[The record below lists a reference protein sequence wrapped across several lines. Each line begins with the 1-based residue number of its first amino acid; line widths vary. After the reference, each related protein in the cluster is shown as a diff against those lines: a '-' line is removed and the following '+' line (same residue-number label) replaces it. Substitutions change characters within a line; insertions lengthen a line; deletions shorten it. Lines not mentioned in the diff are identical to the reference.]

1 MANNGICGAGVA
13 YNARIGGEEVAP
25 VGGKLE
31 MSSSPRWEC
40 PGGAALG
47 FRGVQGAAVS
57 PHTGSVLPRD
67 LMLSPTG
74 SRASSGS
81 ALELRVAKGV
91 KSREHSLGLVTK
103 GLRRS
108 FGKQLM
114 GTDPLGPDL
123 LRAEACESCW
133 KLGGP
138 GEPGQVS
145 PGPSLPVARVWLLS
159 PRCHHGLSRCRP
171 SGVRMLDGAIM
182 DIVEAQALSLQPQYI
197 HIYSAS
203 WGPEDDGKMV
213 DGPGVLA
220 QAAFHRGVIEVS
232 PALSPRTTGTW
243 RDPAHPLCS
252 STGAGWA
259 RLHLHLGLRQWWHQL

>member
-1 MANNGICGAGVA
+1 MGSSSWAQTRWGLISLGQGHVKAAGSWGGQGSLARCPQALPSLWHVCGSCPLGVA
-13 YNARIGGEEVAP
+13 
-25 VGGKLE
+25 
-31 MSSSPRWEC
+31 C
-40 PGGAALG
+40 
-47 FRGVQGAAVS
+47 
-57 PHTGSVLPRD
+57 
-67 LMLSPTG
+67 
-74 SRASSGS
+74 
-81 ALELRVAKGV
+81 
-91 KSREHSLGLVTK
+91 
-103 GLRRS
+103 
-108 FGKQLM
+108 
-114 GTDPLGPDL
+114 
-123 LRAEACESCW
+123 
-133 KLGGP
+133 
-138 GEPGQVS
+138 
-145 PGPSLPVARVWLLS
+145 VWLLS

-203 WGPEDDGKMV
+203 WGPEDDGKTV

-259 RLHLHLGLRQWWHQL
+259 RLHLHLGLRQRWHQL